1 MNENEK
7 VINNEVPVN
16 EVSTSTEE
24 NYIDALNTLKRNSVD
39 KTEYEKVVQ
48 ENRRLVDTLI
58 ANGQIDNP
66 VEEIPVNIDELR
78 NELFGRRPKD
88 MSNLEYCTKT
98 VALRDAILERDNID
112 IFLPNSNSY
121 NPTLDDIATANRVA
135 ETMKHCIN
143 YAQGDSQVFTNELMR
158 LTKDSAPQRG
168 GRR

>member
-16 EVSTSTEE
+16 EVSSTEE

-58 ANGQIDNP
+58 ANGQMDNP

-78 NELFGRRPKD
+78 NELFGRRPKE
-88 MSNLEYCTKT
+88 MSNLEYCTKA
-98 VALRDAILERDNID
+98 VALRDAILERDNVD
-112 IFLPNSNSY
+112 IFLPNANSY
-121 NPTLDDIATANRVA
+121 NPTIDDITTANRVA
-135 ETMKHCIN
+135 DTMKHCIE
-143 YAQGDSQVFTNELMR
+143 YANGDSQVFTNELMR
-158 LTKDSAPQRG
+158 LTKDSVPQRG